1 MKHLLIPTL
10 ILLSLTTQAQLESG
24 VFTATGRGAVTP
36 FVTDYQAI
44 GINPAN
50 LDLTPEYE
58 NTTVTFG
65 FAEGSAGLYSQ
76 FFSREEVRKSIFG
89 GDFEQLNQQD
99 RQQYAE
105 ELRGE
110 LTNIDIDVIS
120 TGISVRTEKAGTFAF
135 STRERI
141 DFSFRLGQIPS
152 ELLFLGN
159 TASYFDQLVLQNG
172 DTIPNTGNLSADTLQ
187 LVQSGIV
194 SSENALS
201 LAQAL
206 DQTTIGFSWLREF
219 NLAWGKRLLK
229 TENMELHGGIGA
241 KLLIGNGWLQVDVDG
256 TNVDVFSALSPVFGI
271 DYGEIANNNPT
282 AFPQDANDLTP
293 VGYGWGVDLGA
304 TLVFKEKLLLSAAIN
319 DIGAMYWNGNLYEL
333 NDQLFTEFSDPGAES
348 ADVIDEVINFSSPES
363 FFEWKGTERRTTNLP
378 TQARLGVGYTF
389 NKFLR
394 IAGDVVLPVSDNVV
408 NLDQPLWAIGG
419 DVRVLPFMRLS
430 AGFVS
435 NEAGDFKLPTGIT
448 FIANEGRWEGGLA
461 SRDFVTWFT
470 EEDPTVSLAF
480 GFLRFRI

>member
-1 MKHLLIPTL
+1 MKK
-10 ILLSLTTQAQLESG
+10 ILLPVFILLAWNAQAQLESG

-58 NTTVTFG
+58 STTVTFG

-76 FFSREEVRKSIFG
+76 FFSKEAVRKTIFG
-89 GDFEQLNQQD
+89 GDFEQLNQQQ
-99 RQQYAE
+99 RQEYADE
-105 ELRGE
+105 IRGE
-110 LTNIDIDVIS
+110 LTDIDIDVIS

-135 STRERI
+135 STRERF

-159 TASYFDQLVLQNG
+159 TASYFDQLVLMNG
-172 DTIPNTGNLSADTLQ
+172 DTIPNTGNLTADTLQ
-187 LVQSGIV
+187 LVESGIV
-194 SSENALS
+194 SPENALT
-201 LAQAL
+201 LAEAL
-206 DQTTIGFSWLREF
+206 DQTNIGFSWLREF

-229 TENMELHGGIGA
+229 SENMELHGGIGA

-271 DYGEIANNNPT
+271 DYGEIANQNPT
-282 AFPQDANDLTP
+282 SFPEDANNLKP

-333 NDQLFTEFSDPGAES
+333 NDQLLTEFTDPGAES
-348 ADVIDEVINFSSPES
+348 ADVIDEVVNFSSPES
-363 FFEWKGTERRTTNLP
+363 FFEWKGTERRTTSLP
-378 TQARLGVGYTF
+378 TQARFGIGYTF
-389 NKFLR
+389 NKMLR
-394 IAGDVVLPVSDNVV
+394 IAADAVLPVTDNVV
-408 NLDQPLWAIGG
+408 NLDQPVWAVGA
-419 DVRVLPFMRLS
+419 DLRVLPFMRLS
-430 AGFVS
+430 AGVVS
-435 NEAGDFKLPTGIT
+435 NEVGDYKLPTGIT
-448 FIANEGRWEGGLA
+448 FIANEGRWEGGVA